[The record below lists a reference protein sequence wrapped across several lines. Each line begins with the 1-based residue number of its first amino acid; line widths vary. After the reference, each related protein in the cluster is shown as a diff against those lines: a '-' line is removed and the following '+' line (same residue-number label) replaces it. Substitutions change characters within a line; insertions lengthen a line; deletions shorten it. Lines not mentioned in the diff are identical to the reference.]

1 MTRASSQS
9 WLCLRY
15 VTDTLL
21 LTDSTCLFGIG
32 RGYGES
38 WGVYLV
44 GVVFGFERGCLEMW
58 IRRDGWLVV
67 LEFDLEIFWWW
78 WWVWSSMAVKDRKR
92 RVT

>member
-1 MTRASSQS
+1 M
-9 WLCLRY
+9 
-15 VTDTLL
+15 
-21 LTDSTCLFGIG
+21 
-32 RGYGES
+32 
-38 WGVYLV
+38 YLV